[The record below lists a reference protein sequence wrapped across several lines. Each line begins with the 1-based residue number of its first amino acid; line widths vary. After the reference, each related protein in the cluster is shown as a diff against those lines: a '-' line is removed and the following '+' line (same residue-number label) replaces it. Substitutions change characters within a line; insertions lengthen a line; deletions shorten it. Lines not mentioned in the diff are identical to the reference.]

1 MNKRIASLLV
11 GLMLIFGLFALA
23 STANANV
30 TDTGINR
37 TVELTGEDGDIN
49 VTVNQSLP
57 ETISE
62 NHTLSGTVEQ
72 VVANGA
78 QDITNTTITV
88 TVANDTYSEDFTS
101 SEIELTGNES
111 VTYDIEIDV
120 PEGTYNKTEV
130 SFSTTGDA
138 TISDSETGISLTV
151 KGNLTYMMSHTLIYL
166 IIAFIPLII
175 VLRFV
180 IPILMSVTKDTGDK
194 L

>member
-11 GLMLIFGLFALA
+11 GLMLIFGLFTLA

-37 TVELTGEDGDIN
+37 TVELTGEDADIN
-49 VTVNQSLP
+49 ITVNQSLP

-72 VVANGA
+72 VVADGA
-78 QDITNTTITV
+78 QSITNTTITV
-88 TVANDTYSEDFTS
+88 TVANDTYSKDFTS

-111 VTYDIEIDV
+111 ATYDIEIDV

-138 TISDSETGISLTV
+138 TISDSETEISLTV
-151 KGNLTYMMSHTLIYL
+151 KDNVTYMMSHTLMYL
-166 IIAFIPLII
+166 IISFIPLII

-180 IPILMSVTKDTGDK
+180 IPILMSVTKDTEDK